1 MRSRGSRWGVGVWAA
16 LALALAEA
24 AAGQSYDEML
34 DQMGRPFDPVR
45 IAGDLYYVGTRD
57 VTAFLWT
64 GPEGHIL
71 LDGGFPENAPMI
83 RANIEALGF
92 RLDDVRVLL
101 NSHAHFDHAGGLA
114 QLKAWSG
121 ARMVASEGDRARLE
135 AGGRGDPIIGDDGL
149 FPAVAVDEVIADRG
163 EVRLGD
169 RVMTAH
175 VTAGHTPGCTTWHAR
190 VPDGDRVLD
199 VVFVCSLTV
208 LPGVRLTGP
217 EATWPGID
225 RDFERSFERLDSLP
239 VDVFLASHGSFFG
252 LEAKA
257 ELVWGGATPDN
268 PFIDPD
274 RYRRYLER
282 ARARFDE
289 RLTAERG
296 PGERGPGER

>member
-1 MRSRGSRWGVGVWAA
+1 MGWRMGVGVLAA
-16 LALALAEA
+16 MAIAQA

-34 DQMGRPFDPVR
+34 EQMGRPFEPFRV
-45 IAGDLYYVGTRD
+45 AGDLYYVGTHE

-71 LDGGFPENAPMI
+71 LDGGFPENAPMV

-92 RLDDVRVLL
+92 RVEDVRVLL

-114 QLKAWSG
+114 QLKTWSG
-121 ARMVASEGDRARLE
+121 ARMLASEGDVAVLE
-135 AGGRGDPIIGDDGL
+135 AGGRGDPLLGDEGP

-175 VTAGHTPGCTTWHAR
+175 LTAGHTRGCTTWHAR
-190 VPDGDRVLD
+190 VPDGDRTLD

-217 EATWPGID
+217 GATWPDID
-225 RDFERSFERLDSLP
+225 RDFERALERLEALP

-252 LEAKA
+252 LAAKA
-257 ELVWGGATPDN
+257 EQVRADAAEN

-274 RYRRYLER
+274 RYRRYLDR

-289 RLTAERG
+289 VLAAERG
-296 PGERGPGER
+296 AGGA